1 MIEQGK
7 DKRVFVYYLL
17 VSLMNSYGNNIYPN
31 NSIYE
36 LMIKEETN
44 KNKDFKF
51 VKGNLKFAV
60 IGHIEWINFIEVDQ
74 LPQPGLIS
82 HSKRS
87 LEYPAGGGS
96 VIAKR
101 LSELTNSK
109 VHFYTALGHDFY
121 GKQCL
126 NILENMGI
134 KLHVAWRDQPTRK
147 GFSLTDSEGERSI
160 TIIGERLSPNHNDDL
175 DWNTLNEM
183 DGIFITAADKELL
196 KKSRFAKTLCMTPR
210 VGLNMINESGILLD
224 GLIGSNLDPGEYFSL
239 NELKLKPKYVFKT
252 EGENGGIV
260 IPGGRYK
267 AIKTKKNNVDSYGC
281 GDSFAAGI
289 LYGLSSDWNIE
300 ESLNLA
306 KIMGRN
312 CSEHFGPYKNVHN
325 YS

>member
-160 TIIGERLSPNHNDDL
+160 TIIGERLSPNHNDNL

-210 VGLNMINESGILLD
+210 VGLNMINESGIYLD
-224 GLIGSNLDPGEYFSL
+224 GLIGSNLDPGEVFSL
-239 NELKLKPKYVFKT
+239 NELKLKPKYVIKT

-260 IPGGRYK
+260 FPGGRYK
-267 AIKTKKNNVDSYGC
+267 AFKNNKNKVDSYGC

-289 LYGLSSDWNIE
+289 LYGLSSKWNIE

-306 KIMGRN
+306 KILGRN
-312 CSEHFGPYKNVHN
+312 CSEHFGPYENGEKL
-325 YS
+325 